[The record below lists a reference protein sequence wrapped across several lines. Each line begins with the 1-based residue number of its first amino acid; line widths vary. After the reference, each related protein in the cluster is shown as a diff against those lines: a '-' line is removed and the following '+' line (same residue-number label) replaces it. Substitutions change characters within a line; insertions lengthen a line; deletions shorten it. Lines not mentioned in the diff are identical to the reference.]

1 MITVTLTRQR
11 TKGKAVFGTLTF
23 PLEMQNGT
31 LEEKVTT
38 LENADYLIP
47 AGTYPLRLTWSPRF
61 KKPMPLIDEVPDR
74 EGIRCADTALA
85 HVPKYILAVS
95 TRACSASPKNIKF
108 SGTPEEGTKPE
119 HSQGCILVSALD
131 LENIKVLFNQ
141 RKKWYDESE
150 LRITIQGL
158 EDSRH

>member
-38 LENADYLIP
+38 LENADFLIP

-74 EGIRCADTALA
+74 EASEYTWARNPSTAKVAYSSPRSTLKTSKYCLTNVKNGTTKMSSESQSKDWKQIVVEIVLKIITLGLY
-85 HVPKYILAVS
+85 HVEKRRNQANG
-95 TRACSASPKNIKF
+95 SP
-108 SGTPEEGTKPE
+108 E
-119 HSQGCILVSALD
+119 
-131 LENIKVLFNQ
+131 
-141 RKKWYDESE
+141 
-150 LRITIQGL
+150 
-158 EDSRH
+158 

>member
-1 MITVTLTRQR
+1 MLTITLIRKSQR
-11 TKGKAVFGTLTF
+11 GNAVFGTLTF

-74 EGIRCADTALA
+74 EGIRI
-85 HVPKYILAVS
+85 HM
-95 TRACSASPKNIKF
+95 
-108 SGTPEEGTKPE
+108 GTKPE
-119 HSQGCILVSALD
+119 HSQGCILVSALA

-141 RKKWYDESE
+141 RKKWYDENE

-158 EDSRH
+158 ETNRC

>member
-38 LENADYLIP
+38 LENADFLIP
-47 AGTYPLRLTWSPRF
+47 TGTYPLRLTWSPRF

-74 EGIRCADTALA
+74 EGIRI
-85 HVPKYILAVS
+85 HQ
-95 TRACSASPKNIKF
+95 
-108 SGTPEEGTKPE
+108 GTKPE
-119 HSQGCILVSALD
+119 HSQGCVLVSAIA
-131 LENIKVLFNQ
+131 LENLKVLFNQ
-141 RKKWYDESE
+141 RKKWYDENE

-158 EDSRH
+158 EDSRN

>member
-38 LENADYLIP
+38 LENADFLIP

-74 EGIRCADTALA
+74 EGIRI
-85 HVPKYILAVS
+85 HM
-95 TRACSASPKNIKF
+95 
-108 SGTPEEGTKPE
+108 GTKPE
-119 HSQGCILVSALD
+119 HSQGCVLVSALD

-141 RKKWYDESE
+141 RKKWYEESE
-150 LRITIQGL
+150 LRIRI
-158 EDSRH
+158 D

>member
-1 MITVTLTRQR
+1 MLNITLIRKSQR
-11 TKGKAVFGTLTF
+11 GNAVFGTLTF

-38 LENADYLIP
+38 LENADFLIP

-74 EGIRCADTALA
+74 EGIRI
-85 HVPKYILAVS
+85 HM
-95 TRACSASPKNIKF
+95 
-108 SGTPEEGTKPE
+108 GTKPE
-119 HSQGCILVSALD
+119 HSQGCVLVSALA

-141 RKKWYDESE
+141 RKKWYDENE
-150 LRITIQGL
+150 MRICI
-158 EDSRH
+158 S